1 MSGIDST
8 SLSICEL
15 FSRIL
20 NYELIDLGD
29 SPPVPPSL
37 YRPPRDDLV
46 FIGWL
51 SRRSLPGMT
60 PEM

>member
-8 SLSICEL
+8 SLSKCEL

-37 YRPPRDDLV
+37 YRPPNDDRV
-46 FIGWL
+46 FYGWL
-51 SRRSLPGMT
+51 SRRYFPGIT
-60 PEM
+60 PDM